1 MPPRAAVHMAAS
13 ARPPV
18 HDLQIPTSSWV
29 EVWASLFRC
38 PRAFAQFDLQR
49 LHFPMKTQRHT
60 CQNRLK
66 ALSASFASPGPTRE
80 SHFTIILCD
89 AFDSPLTVA
98 PWRWGSTSMSQT
110 CDHLASFIPKAS
122 PPWVGVETSFILC
135 FLLQK
140 AFGLWCC
147 TIAQGVLSHA
157 TTLQYHTQVCL
168 CCCMLPLYTD
178 VALCRLAMSY

>member
-38 PRAFAQFDLQR
+38 PRAFARFDLQR

-80 SHFTIILCD
+80 SHFTTILCD
-89 AFDSPLTVA
+89 AFDSPPTVA

-110 CDHLASFIPKAS
+110 CDHLTSFIPKAS
-122 PPWVGVETSFILC
+122 PPVSWSWDLIHTMLLASKSFRIMVLYNC
-135 FLLQK
+135 TRSIITCNYTAISYASLPVLLH
-140 AFGLWCC
+140 ASALYWC
-147 TIAQGVLSHA
+147 GP
-157 TTLQYHTQVCL
+157 
-168 CCCMLPLYTD
+168 M
-178 VALCRLAMSY
+178 